1 MGVHAGFPGTMAVM
15 EAAEKIAMSLRTE
28 PRIGCVRYLN
38 SKPLIHGH
46 DGEVSFETP
55 ASLAD
60 GLHAGRL
67 DVALSP
73 IFELLAHP
81 GYLVVDDVAI
91 ACEGP
96 VYSVFIVYRGSLAEL
111 RTLYLD
117 RDSRT
122 SYHLQRVL
130 LAEFHGLMPRCE
142 PFPDAGLP
150 AELQPGEGALIIGD
164 PAIEFRLMHGERYG
178 YLDLG
183 TAWREATGLP
193 FVFAAWLVRP
203 GTPQPEILADRL
215 RAWRA
220 AGQNHVEDIVAIER
234 RYPRELTRRYLTEH
248 IRFRLGAA
256 EKQAIREFAQLLHKY
271 HMIPGTGGFREP
283 IWI

>member
-1 MGVHAGFPGTMAVM
+1 M
-15 EAAEKIAMSLRTE
+15 E

-46 DGEVSFETP
+46 GEEVSFETP

-73 IFELLAHP
+73 IFELMAHP

-91 ACEGP
+91 ASDGP
-96 VYSVFIVYRGSLAEL
+96 VYSVFVAHRGPLAGV

-117 RDSRT
+117 HDSRT
-122 SYHLQRVL
+122 SFNLQRVL
-130 LAEFHGLMPRCE
+130 LAEFHGLTPRPA
-142 PFPDAGLP
+142 PFPGGRPP
-150 AELQPGEGALIIGD
+150 AELREGEGALIIGD
-164 PAIEFRLMHGERYG
+164 PAIEFRLAHGDRYE

-183 TAWREATGLP
+183 EAWKQATGLP

-203 GTPQPEILADRL
+203 ATPQPEALGDRL
-215 RAWRA
+215 RAWRE
-220 AGQNHVEDIVAIER
+220 AGCTQVEEIVAAER
-234 RYPRELTRRYLTEH
+234 RYPPELSRRYLTEF

-256 EKQAIREFAQLLHKY
+256 EKQAIREFARLLLKY
-271 HMIPGTGGFREP
+271 ELVNGKEFREP
-283 IWI
+283 TWV

>member
-1 MGVHAGFPGTMAVM
+1 
-15 EAAEKIAMSLRTE
+15 MSAPPA

-46 DGEVSFETP
+46 DAEVSFETP

-60 GLHAGRL
+60 GLRAGRL

-73 IFELLAHP
+73 IFEWLAHP
-81 GYLVVDDVAI
+81 DDYFVVDDVAI
-91 ACEGP
+91 ACDGP
-96 VYSVFIVYRGSLAEL
+96 VYSVFIVHRGPLADL

-122 SYHLQRVL
+122 SYNLQRVL
-130 LAEFHGLMPRCE
+130 LAEFYGLTPRCE
-142 PFPDAGLP
+142 PFPDDRPPTALRV
-150 AELQPGEGALIIGD
+150 GEGALIIGD
-164 PAIEFRLMHGERYG
+164 PAIAFRLAHRDRYQ

-183 TAWREATGLP
+183 AAWREGTGLP
-193 FVFAAWLVRP
+193 FVFAAWLVRR
-203 GTPQPEILADRL
+203 GTPQPEAVADRL

-220 AGQNHVEDIVAIER
+220 EGQGHIEEIVAAEQR
-234 RYPRELTRRYLTEH
+234 FPSALSRRYLTEH
-248 IRFRLGAA
+248 IRFRLGAK
-256 EKQAIREFAQLLHKY
+256 EKAAIREFARLLYKY
-271 HMIPGTGGFREP
+271 RVLPGAGEFREP

>member
-1 MGVHAGFPGTMAVM
+1 MPTQA
-15 EAAEKIAMSLRTE
+15 E

-46 DGEVSFETP
+46 GPEVSFETP

-60 GLHAGRL
+60 GLRAGRL
-67 DVALSP
+67 DAALSP
-73 IFELLAHP
+73 IFELLDRP

-91 ACEGP
+91 ACDGP
-96 VYSVFIVYRGSLAEL
+96 VYSVFIAHHGPLAAL
-111 RTLYLD
+111 RTLFLD

-122 SYHLQRVL
+122 SYNLQRVL
-130 LAEFHGLMPRCE
+130 LAEFYGLMPRCE
-142 PFPDAGLP
+142 PFPDAAPP
-150 AELQPGEGALIIGD
+150 AELRPGEGALIIGD
-164 PAIEFRLMHGERYG
+164 PAIEFRLAHGERYQ

-183 TAWREATGLP
+183 AAWRENTGLP

-203 GTPQPEILADRL
+203 GTPQPDALADRL

-220 AGQNHVEDIVAIER
+220 EGQDRIEEIVAAER
-234 RYPRELTRRYLTEH
+234 RYPPTLSRRYLTEH

-256 EKQAIREFAQLLHKY
+256 EKQAIREFARLLHKY
-271 HMIPGTGGFREP
+271 QVISGTHPFQEP

>member
-1 MGVHAGFPGTMAVM
+1 MNFSPAPH
-15 EAAEKIAMSLRTE
+15 
-28 PRIGCVRYLN
+28 IGCVRYLN

-46 DGEVSFETP
+46 AGEVSFEVP

-73 IFELLAHP
+73 IFELMAHP

-91 ACEGP
+91 ASDGP
-96 VYSVFIVYRGSLAEL
+96 VFSVFIAHCGPLTDV

-117 RDSRT
+117 HDSRT
-122 SYHLQRVL
+122 SFNLQRVL
-130 LAEFHGLMPRCE
+130 LAEFHGLTPRHE
-142 PFPDAGLP
+142 PFPGGQPP
-150 AELQPGEGALIIGD
+150 AELRPGEGALIIGD
-164 PAIEFRLMHGERYG
+164 PAIDFRLAHGSRYE

-183 TAWREATGLP
+183 DAWKQATGLP

-203 GTPQPEILADRL
+203 ETPRPESLAGQL
-215 RAWRA
+215 RAWRE
-220 AGQNHVEDIVAIER
+220 AGQAQVEEIVGSER
-234 RYPRELTRRYLTEH
+234 RYPPELTRRYLTEF

-256 EKQAIREFAQLLHKY
+256 EKQAIREFARLLRKH
-271 HMIPGTGGFREP
+271 GVVDAGEFREP
-283 IWI
+283 RWI

>member
-1 MGVHAGFPGTMAVM
+1 MPHRA
-15 EAAEKIAMSLRTE
+15 E

-38 SKPLIHGH
+38 SKPLIYGH
-46 DGEVSFETP
+46 DAEVSFETP

-60 GLHAGRL
+60 GLRAGRL

-91 ACEGP
+91 ACDGP
-96 VYSVFIVYRGSLAEL
+96 VFSVFVAHCGPLAEL

-122 SYHLQRVL
+122 SYNLQRVL
-130 LAEFHGLMPRCE
+130 LAEFHGLTPRCE
-142 PFPDAGLP
+142 PFPDTGLP
-150 AELQPGEGALIIGD
+150 AELPPGEGALVIGD
-164 PAIEFRLMHGERYG
+164 PAIEFRQTHGDRYQ

-183 TAWREATGLP
+183 AAWREATGLP
-193 FVFAAWLVRP
+193 FVFAAWLVQP
-203 GTPQPEILADRL
+203 GTAQPGVLADRL
-215 RAWRA
+215 REWRA
-220 AGQNHVEDIVAIER
+220 EGQRHVEDIVAAEH
-234 RYPRELTRRYLTEH
+234 RYPPELSRHYLTEH

-256 EKQAIREFAQLLHKY
+256 EKQAIREFARLLRKY
-271 HMIPGTGGFREP
+271 QVVPGTGEFREP

>member
-1 MGVHAGFPGTMAVM
+1 MSQPGET
-15 EAAEKIAMSLRTE
+15 
-28 PRIGCVRYLN
+28 RIGCVRYLN

-46 DGEVSFETP
+46 DTEVSFEVP

-67 DVALSP
+67 SVALSP

-91 ACEGP
+91 ACDGP
-96 VYSVFIVYRGSLAEL
+96 VFSVFIAHRGPLSSL

-122 SYHLQRVL
+122 SFNLQRVL
-130 LAEFHGLMPRCE
+130 LAEFHGLSPGCE
-142 PFPDAGLP
+142 PFPGGKP
-150 AELQPGEGALIIGD
+150 PVELRDGEGALIIGD
-164 PAIEFRLMHGERYG
+164 PAIGFRLAHGDRYA

-183 TAWREATGLP
+183 EEWKRATGLP

-203 GTPQPEILADRL
+203 ETPRPAALADRL
-215 RAWRA
+215 RAWRE
-220 AGQNHVEDIVAIER
+220 AGQAQVEEIVAAER
-234 RYPRELTRRYLTEH
+234 RYPAELSRRYLTEF

-256 EKQAIREFAQLLHKY
+256 EKQAIREFARLLRKQGV
-271 HMIPGTGGFREP
+271 IAGADEFPEP
-283 IWI
+283 SWV

>member
-1 MGVHAGFPGTMAVM
+1 
-15 EAAEKIAMSLRTE
+15 MSHLPE
-28 PRIGCVRYLN
+28 PRVGCVRYLN

-46 DGEVSFETP
+46 DTEVSFETP

-60 GLHAGRL
+60 GLRAGRL

-81 GYLVVDDVAI
+81 GYLVVNDVAI
-91 ACEGP
+91 ACDGP
-96 VYSVFIVYRGSLAEL
+96 VYSVYIAHHGPLAEL

-122 SYHLQRVL
+122 SYNLQRVL
-130 LAEFHGLMPRCE
+130 LAEFYGLTPRCE
-142 PFPDAGLP
+142 PFPDAAPP
-150 AELQPGEGALIIGD
+150 AELRSGEGALIIGD
-164 PAIEFRLMHGERYG
+164 PAIEYRLAHGERYQ

-183 TAWREATGLP
+183 AAWREGTGLP

-203 GTPQPEILADRL
+203 GTPQPEALADRL
-215 RAWRA
+215 RTWRGE
-220 AGQNHVEDIVAIER
+220 GQRGLEAIVAAER
-234 RYPRELTRRYLTEH
+234 RYPPALTRRYLTEH
-248 IRFRLGAA
+248 IRFRLGAK
-256 EKQAIREFAQLLHKY
+256 EKQAMREFARLLHKY
-271 HMIPGTGGFREP
+271 RVISGTGEFREP